1 MYLKSQSSSQHFM
14 LFTNGTVMPLVLHPQ
29 GIVLEDHSLP
39 DLQPA
44 QRRTV
49 YFSVMETIAR
59 LHRLPL
65 GELELLLDPEKAHS
79 DMRTFWNWQVNM
91 AHVCMCVVCGVK
103 MCLHTCIDCL
113 CVYIDTDLGEQLH
126 QSLSFWQL

>member
-1 MYLKSQSSSQHFM
+1 
-14 LFTNGTVMPLVLHPQ
+14 MPLVLRPQ

-79 DMRTFWNWQVNM
+79 DRTFWNTQVLVHCM
-91 AHVCMCVVCGVK
+91 FTHIHSMYMHCVRACVRACIFAHVCK
-103 MCLHTCIDCL
+103 
-113 CVYIDTDLGEQLH
+113 
-126 QSLSFWQL
+126 